1 VDGLAQAANPRKSIG
16 SDAQE
21 RQKSGAADDGARGQ
35 LRRGDL
41 MGLGARGGQIGRV
54 ARVGAVVLGCA
65 ALANCSASKVLSDR
79 YSERVVAEGEPVP
92 KGGGGY
98 KVGQPYTINGKTY
111 YPSESPAY
119 RGEGIASWYGPDFH
133 GRLTANGEVF
143 DMHGISAAHPTMPIP
158 SYARVTNLDNGRSI
172 IVRVNDRGPYAR
184 NRIIDVS
191 IGAANALGFYGDGL
205 AHVRVEYVGRA
216 PLQGSDDR
224 VLLATLREG
233 RPAQVPA
240 QLMIASTQPLV
251 PSLDEGDDTPLP
263 PERPFALGGE
273 SGRLA
278 ARSGSFNIAVASAA
292 PERSVVKLPAA
303 RAQRGLDPDPAL
315 RPDISPLA
323 TFAPVR
329 DGGALGL
336 MSGRGLY

>member
-1 VDGLAQAANPRKSIG
+1 
-16 SDAQE
+16 
-21 RQKSGAADDGARGQ
+21 
-35 LRRGDL
+35 
-41 MGLGARGGQIGRV
+41 MGLGARGGQVRRIGRV
-54 ARVGAVVLGCA
+54 SAVVLGCV

-79 YSERVVAEGEPVP
+79 YSERVVADGQPVP

-111 YPSESPAY
+111 YPSEDPSY

-216 PLQGSDDR
+216 PLEGSDDR

-233 RPAQVPA
+233 RPAQVPT
-240 QLMIASTQPLV
+240 QLMVASTQPFV
-251 PSLDEGDDTPLP
+251 PGFPDEETPIP
-263 PERPFALGGE
+263 PERPFALGGD

-278 ARSGSFNIAVASAA
+278 ARTSSSNIATASAA
-292 PERSVVKLPAA
+292 PERSVLKLPAA
-303 RAQRGLDPDPAL
+303 KVQRVTALDSTPRVDV
-315 RPDISPLA
+315 SPVA
-323 TFAPVR
+323 AFAPAH

>member
-1 VDGLAQAANPRKSIG
+1 MGRRAG
-16 SDAQE
+16 G
-21 RQKSGAADDGARGQ
+21 RQLGRIAR
-35 LRRGDL
+35 
-41 MGLGARGGQIGRV
+41 M
-54 ARVGAVVLGCA
+54 GAVVCGCL
-65 ALANCSASKVLSDR
+65 ALANCSASKVMSDK
-79 YSERVVAEGEPVP
+79 YSPRVVADGEPVP
-92 KGGGGY
+92 KGGGAY
-98 KVGQPYTINGKTY
+98 RVGQPYTINGQTY
-111 YPSESPAY
+111 YPTDNPSY
-119 RGEGIASWYGPDFH
+119 RAEGIASWYGPDFH

-143 DMHGISAAHPTMPIP
+143 DMHGISAAHPTMPLP

-205 AHVRVEYVGRA
+205 AHVRVDYVGRA
-216 PLQGSDDR
+216 PLEGSDDR

-240 QLMIASTQPLV
+240 QLMVASTQPFV
-251 PSLDEGDDTPLP
+251 PDLDEGGDTPLP
-263 PERPFALGGE
+263 PERPFALGSE

-278 ARSGSFNIAVASAA
+278 SKASSFNVATASAA
-292 PERSVVKLPAA
+292 PERSVVRLPAT
-303 RAQRGLDPDPAL
+303 RAQRGPDPDSAP
-315 RPDISPLA
+315 RSDISPVA
-323 TFAPVR
+323 AFAPAH